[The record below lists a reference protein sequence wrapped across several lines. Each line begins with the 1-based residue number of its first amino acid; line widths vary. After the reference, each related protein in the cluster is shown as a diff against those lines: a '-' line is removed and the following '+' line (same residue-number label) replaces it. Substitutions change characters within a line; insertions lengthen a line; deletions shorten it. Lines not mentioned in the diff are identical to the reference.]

1 MNLPR
6 FAYSFVFRSWYWN
19 KDRFCICCCFTHRAD
34 RSESG
39 VKVIE
44 GSHAFLLARIAVR
57 ASFAT
62 RRIRVLLDV
71 LAMFSSAF
79 AAAMIL
85 SLSSD
90 TGGVGAVASM
100 AQYAESMRRKS
111 CSLNAFSPAKTIVDV
126 GTSGTSF
133 HPGTLAGLARP
144 ASYTARAK
152 PSHFPQSVCS
162 SDSGSDG
169 KCF

>member
-1 MNLPR
+1 MM
-6 FAYSFVFRSWYWN
+6 
-19 KDRFCICCCFTHRAD
+19 DRH
-34 RSESG
+34 
-39 VKVIE
+39 
-44 GSHAFLLARIAVR
+44 HFLLARIAVR

-133 HPGTLAGLARP
+133 HPGTLAGLAVPLHTPPVRNQATSP
-144 ASYTARAK
+144 NLCARRIVVAMGNAFESCSIACCLLLAV
-152 PSHFPQSVCS
+152 PSSFSFLQAVDC
-162 SDSGSDG
+162 SDG
-169 KCF
+169 CCCGNYK